1 MKKKVSDF
9 ISQKPHVSFIAIVA
23 VCLGIGFAVTHVEA
37 NISEQSSVAQNNPH
51 RLPNE
56 FNPRVKR
63 PEDMESTIAAL
74 IPKQE
79 LAENEQGQAQTQIQT
94 QTQQQEE
101 TIHSMALKDHAM
113 SHKPILDFTTGTS
126 N

>member
-37 NISEQSSVAQNNPH
+37 NISEQSSAAQNNPH
-51 RLPNE
+51 HLPNE

-79 LAENEQGQAQTQIQT
+79 LAENEQGQAQTQIQA
-94 QTQQQEE
+94 QPQEE
-101 TIHSMALKDHAM
+101 TIHSLALKDHAM

>member
-9 ISQKPHVSFIAIVA
+9 VSQKPHVSFIAIVA
-23 VCLGIGFAVTHVEA
+23 VCLGIGFTVSHVEA
-37 NISEQSSVAQNNPH
+37 NISEQSSAAQNNPH
-51 RLPNE
+51 HLPNE

-63 PEDMESTIAAL
+63 SEDMGLTIAAL
-74 IPKQE
+74 SPKQE
-79 LAENEQGQAQTQIQT
+79 LAGNEQGQSQAQT
-94 QTQQQEE
+94 QTQQEEE
-101 TIHSMALKDHAM
+101 TIHSVALKDHAM